1 VNEELSNNAFERSEL
16 DALYQIAISLK
27 QIKQTLSLMLELQ
40 NANSKVQL

>member
-1 VNEELSNNAFERSEL
+1 MNDETTNTTFERSEL

-40 NANSKVQL
+40 NANSETQL